1 MISLNLRGSSLFK
14 SNLKSLSTVTS
25 KCITTATDQKVQN
38 SNHVEPVDTQFTNS
52 KSTELQANKPNLT
65 FAQMFRRSKFV
76 ALGDLENKGKYL
88 VGRIFDT
95 VGDDLYI
102 DYGGKF
108 NAVCKRPE
116 KNGQ

>member
-1 MISLNLRGSSLFK
+1 MNSLKSGGSSFLRIKFK
-14 SNLKSLSTVTS
+14 YLSTLTPKFLSTVG
-25 KCITTATDQKVQN
+25 DEQKKK
-38 SNHVEPVDTQFTNS
+38 SHEIKSVETQLS
-52 KSTELQANKPNLT
+52 SSESTELEANKPSLT

-76 ALGDLENKGKYL
+76 ALGDLENKIL

-116 KNGQ
+116 RNGQ

>member
-1 MISLNLRGSSLFK
+1 MNSLKLGGSSLFRCK
-14 SNLKSLSTVTS
+14 LKYFSTVSS
-25 KCITTATDQKVQN
+25 KCMATATDHAAKI
-38 SNHVEPVDTQFTNS
+38 SNENKPVDTQLTD
-52 KSTELQANKPNLT
+52 KSESSELQANKQNLT

-76 ALGDLENKGKYL
+76 AMGDLENKVL

-116 KNGQ
+116 RNGE

>member
-1 MISLNLRGSSLFK
+1 MA
-14 SNLKSLSTVTS
+14 
-25 KCITTATDQKVQN
+25 TATDQAAKN
-38 SNHVEPVDTQFTNS
+38 SNENKPVDTQLT
-52 KSTELQANKPNLT
+52 KSESSELQANKQNLT

-76 ALGDLENKGKYL
+76 AMGDLENKVL

-116 KNGQ
+116 RNRE